1 MGFFDW
7 KPEQGQTMV
16 SPYIWLYFVVTTGFT
31 CVTIF
36 VWYMYNSRIKS
47 RKTSSDLEM
56 QSSRTGTWI
65 LATAAS
71 NYSST
76 VACPSSPSSPKA

>member
-16 SPYIWLYFVVTTGFT
+16 SPYIWLYFVITTGFT
-31 CVTIF
+31 CVTII
-36 VWYMYNSRIKS
+36 VWYLYNRMKF
-47 RKTSSDLEM
+47 RKIGSDLEM

-65 LATAAS
+65 MATAAS

-76 VACPSSPSSPKA
+76 VACPNSPQA

>member
-16 SPYIWLYFVVTTGFT
+16 SPYIWLYFAITTGFT
-31 CVTIF
+31 CATIF
-36 VWYMYNSRIKS
+36 VWYLYNRMKS
-47 RKTSSDLEM
+47 RKSGSDLEM
-56 QSSRTGTWI
+56 QSSRTLSWVNKMP
-65 LATAAS
+65 AS

-76 VACPSSPSSPKA
+76 VASPNSPQA